1 MSGVPVHL
9 ATVSAPSLFIAEG
22 IELLSRGARGAR
34 MRVGDK
40 LFKEAPRQMQ
50 SPRAAPRRLVIHPC
64 G

>member
-1 MSGVPVHL
+1 M
-9 ATVSAPSLFIAEG
+9 SAPSLFIAEG
-22 IELLSRGARGAR
+22 IELLPRGSRGAR

-50 SPRAAPRRLVIHPC
+50 SPRAAPRRLVIHPS